1 VVIPAFNASRWIQQT
16 IRCAQQQTLR
26 EIEILVVDDGSA
38 DDTAAVVRKCAAAD
52 PRVRL
57 LRRAN
62 GGVGAARNTGIAAA
76 SGEFIAPL
84 DADDLWDPPKLA
96 QQLQCMLR
104 RGKRTGLVY
113 CWSRRID
120 EDSKPV
126 GSYFPFTVEGEA
138 RRAMILRNMVTNA
151 SVPLF
156 RASALRNAGMYLT
169 RDQQGGAQ
177 GCEDW
182 DLSMRIAEHWE
193 VGLVPQELVG
203 YRQCATCMSSG
214 AGGMAR
220 SFQMVIERA
229 RARNPDLPSCLFR
242 WAAGHFYSYLV
253 AKSYCVGDYRG
264 CLAAARRAIAI
275 DPLMACNRHLHAMSL
290 KSLVWLACPDRLAVR
305 RAQRR
310 EPSRPSE
317 PSAARARMTLLG
329 RVQQR
334 RWARTL
340 AGS

>member
-16 IRCAQQQTLR
+16 LRCAQQQTLR
-26 EIEILVVDDGSA
+26 EIEILVVDDGSV
-38 DDTAAVVRKCAAAD
+38 DDTVEVVTKCAVGD

-57 LRRAN
+57 LRREN

-84 DADDLWDPPKLA
+84 DADDLWAPTKLA
-96 QQLQCMLR
+96 EQLQCMLR
-104 RGKRTGLVY
+104 CGKRTGLVY

-120 EDSKPV
+120 EDGAHL

-138 RRAMILRNMVTNA
+138 RRAMIVRNIVTNA

-169 RDQQGGAQ
+169 RDEQSGAQ

-182 DLSMRIAEHWE
+182 DLSIRIAENWH
-193 VGLVPQELVG
+193 VGLVRRELVG
-203 YRQCATCMSSG
+203 YRQSATCMSSG

-220 SFQMVIERA
+220 SFQMVIARA
-229 RARNPDLPSCLFR
+229 RQRNPDLPACLFR
-242 WAAGHFYSYLV
+242 WATGHFYSYLV
-253 AKSYCVGDYRG
+253 AKSYCVGDFRG
-264 CLAAARRAIAI
+264 CLSAARRAIAA
-275 DPLMACNRHLHAMSL
+275 DPLMACNRHLHALSL
-290 KSLVWLACPDRLAVR
+290 KSLLWLACPPVL
-305 RAQRR
+305 
-310 EPSRPSE
+310 
-317 PSAARARMTLLG
+317 AARRGLRGRATPARPPAAPTPRATLVA

-334 RWARTL
+334 RWARVL
-340 AGS
+340 AKR